1 MALPAPNT
9 PWPPEKW
16 APVTQMID
24 DAALWWEGDTKRL
37 DSHYATG
44 GFNRPSQFQ
53 GGVVGAVS
61 RFFWGSPTPQGQPN
75 RKVHLP
81 LAADL
86 AYTSASLLFDTPPTF
101 TVDDEHWQER
111 LDTMLNNDTFPA
123 DLLVMGESCAALG
136 GAFGRIMWDT
146 NVSPDPWIDFV
157 DADSAYPEF
166 SYGKLTGITFV
177 ETLPK
182 TDEKTTW
189 RLLSHYTAG
198 RIEYG
203 LYEGKDGN
211 LGTPRELSAHPATA
225 ALAEIVD
232 SNGGVDSHT
241 TGIAA
246 AYFPNALPVVGF
258 RKDGQLRNIGR
269 PDISPDLHS
278 LFDTLDEIWTDIR
291 REMRLGR
298 MRATV
303 PEHWLDQQGFGKGQ
317 AFDVDREFY
326 DGMNVS
332 PSEQAGAQ
340 FFQPSLR
347 FEQYLKLAEQ
357 TVLEILRRAN
367 YSPATFGIGGSTAA
381 QKTAREVEAEYQA
394 SIQTWKA
401 KARYMRAGL
410 SQLADALLE
419 VDAWLNGGTIPT
431 DRVKVDMT
439 APVQET
445 MLDKAQTVQ
454 ALDAARAISTSQKLN
469 LLYPEWDE
477 EDKAE
482 EVAKIL
488 AEQSGQLDA
497 DLSLESDDPLDPVD
511 DALLA
516 DDDTK

>member
-1 MALPAPNT
+1 MALPTANT

-44 GFNRPSQFQ
+44 GFNRPSQFA
-53 GGVVGAVS
+53 GGVVGSVS
-61 RFFWGSPTPQGQPN
+61 RFFWGSPTPQGQKN

-136 GAFGRIMWDT
+136 GAYGRIMWDT

-157 DADSAYPEF
+157 DADSAFPEF
-166 SYGKLTGITFV
+166 SYGKLTGITFA

-332 PSEQAGAQ
+332 PSEQAGAT

-401 KARYMRAGL
+401 KSRYMRAGL

-431 DRVKVDMT
+431 DRVKVTMT
-439 APVQET
+439 APAQET
-445 MLDKAQTVQ
+445 MLDKAQTIQ
-454 ALDAARAISTSQKLN
+454 ALDAARAISTQQKIDMLHT
-469 LLYPEWDE
+469 EWDE
-477 EDKAE
+477 EDKQAE
-482 EVAKIL
+482 VDRII
-488 AEQSGQLDA
+488 AEQAGTF
-497 DLSLESDDPLDPVD
+497 DPLGNIKPDEDP
-511 DALLA
+511 LGEE
-516 DDDTK
+516 

>member
-1 MALPAPNT
+1 MALPTANT
-9 PWPPEKW
+9 PWPPKKW

-44 GFNRPSQFQ
+44 GFNRPSQFA
-53 GGVVGAVS
+53 GGVVGSVS
-61 RFFWGSPTPQGQPN
+61 RFFWGSPTPQGQKN

-157 DADSAYPEF
+157 DADSAFPEF
-166 SYGKLTGITFV
+166 SYGKLTGITFA

-211 LGTPRELSAHPATA
+211 LGTPRELDAHPATT

-291 REMRLGR
+291 REMRLGK

-317 AFDVDREFY
+317 AFDIDREFY
-326 DGMNVS
+326 DGMNIS
-332 PSEQAGAQ
+332 PSENAGAQ

-401 KARYMRAGL
+401 KSRYMRAGL

-431 DRVKVDMT
+431 DRVKVTMA
-439 APVQET
+439 APAQET
-445 MLDKAQTVQ
+445 MLDKAQTIQ
-454 ALDAARAISTSQKLN
+454 ALDAARAISTQQKIDMLHT
-469 LLYPEWDE
+469 EWDE
-477 EDKAE
+477 EDKQV
-482 EVAKIL
+482 EVDRIL
-488 AEQSGQLDA
+488 AEQAGTF
-497 DLSLESDDPLDPVD
+497 DPLGNIKPDEDPLGED
-511 DALLA
+511 
-516 DDDTK
+516 

>member
-1 MALPAPNT
+1 
-9 PWPPEKW
+9 
-16 APVTQMID
+16 MID

-44 GFNRPSQFQ
+44 GFNRPSQFA
-53 GGVVGAVS
+53 GGVVGSVS
-61 RFFWGSPTPQGQPN
+61 RFFWGSPTPQGQKN

-101 TVDDEHWQER
+101 TVDDEHGQER
-111 LDTMLNNDTFPA
+111 LDLMLNNDTFPA

-166 SYGKLTGITFV
+166 SYGKLTGITFA

-317 AFDVDREFY
+317 AFDIDREFY

-419 VDAWLNGGTIPT
+419 VDAWLNGGSMPT
-431 DRVKVDMT
+431 ARVKVDMT

-445 MLDKAQTVQ
+445 MLDKASTIQ
-454 ALDAARAISTSQKLN
+454 ALDAARAISTQQKIDMLHT
-469 LLYPEWDE
+469 EWDE
-477 EDKAE
+477 EDKQV
-482 EVAKIL
+482 EVDRIL
-488 AEQSGQLDA
+488 AEQAGTF
-497 DLSLESDDPLDPVD
+497 DPLGNIKPDEDPLGED
-511 DALLA
+511 
-516 DDDTK
+516 

>member
-1 MALPAPNT
+1 MALPTANT

-44 GFNRPSQFQ
+44 GFNRPSQFA
-53 GGVVGAVS
+53 GGVVGSVS
-61 RFFWGSPTPQGQPN
+61 RFFWGSPTPQGQKN

-166 SYGKLTGITFV
+166 SYGKLTGITFA

-332 PSEQAGAQ
+332 PSEQAGAT

-401 KARYMRAGL
+401 KSRYMRAGL

-431 DRVKVDMT
+431 DRVKVTMA
-439 APVQET
+439 APAQET
-445 MLDKAQTVQ
+445 MLDKAQTIQ
-454 ALDAARAISTSQKLN
+454 ALDAARAISTQQKIDMLHT
-469 LLYPEWDE
+469 EWDE
-477 EDKAE
+477 EDKQV
-482 EVAKIL
+482 EVDRIL
-488 AEQSGQLDA
+488 AEQAGTF
-497 DLSLESDDPLDPVD
+497 DPLGNIKPDEDPLGED
-511 DALLA
+511 
-516 DDDTK
+516 

>member
-1 MALPAPNT
+1 MSLPT
-9 PWPPEKW
+9 PGTEWPPKKW
-16 APVTQMID
+16 APVTQMIN
-24 DAALWWEGDTKRL
+24 DAALWWEGDTKSL
-37 DSHYATG
+37 DSHYAG
-44 GFNRPSQFQ
+44 ADFNRPSQFA
-53 GGVVGAVS
+53 GGVVGSVS
-61 RFFWGSPTPQGQPN
+61 RFFWGAPTPQGQKN

-86 AYTSASLLFDTPPTF
+86 AYTSSSLLFDTPPTF
-101 TVDDEHWQER
+101 TVDDEHWQDR

-136 GAFGRIMWDT
+136 GAFGRVMWDT

-157 DADSAYPEF
+157 DADSAFPEF

-177 ETLPK
+177 EELPAQ
-182 TDEKTTW
+182 DENGVW
-189 RLLSHYTAG
+189 RLFSHYTAG

-203 LYEGKDGN
+203 LYEGKPDNAGS
-211 LGTPRELSAHPATA
+211 LMPLTDHPATS
-225 ALAEIVD
+225 ALADIVD
-232 SNGGVDSHT
+232 SQGGIDSHT

-246 AYFPNALPVVGF
+246 AYFPNALPVVEF

-269 PDISPDLHS
+269 PDISPDLYS

-291 REMRLGR
+291 REMRLGK

-317 AFDVDREFY
+317 AFDIDREFY
-326 DGMNVS
+326 DGMNIA
-332 PSEQAGAQ
+332 PSENAGAQ

-367 YSPATFGIGGSTAA
+367 YSPSTFGMGTNTT

-401 KARYMRAGL
+401 KSRYMRAGL

-419 VDAWLNGGTIPT
+419 VDAWLNGGTLPT
-431 DRVKVDMT
+431 ERVKVDMA
-439 APVQET
+439 APVKET
-445 MLDKAQTVQ
+445 MLDKAQTIQ
-454 ALDAARAISTSQKLN
+454 ALDAARSISTDEKMN
-469 LLYPEWDE
+469 LLHPEWDE
-477 EDKAE
+477 KDKAE
-482 EVAKIL
+482 EVSKIL

-497 DLSLESDDPLDPVD
+497 DLTLEADEPLDPVD
-511 DALLA
+511 DDLLA
-516 DDDTK
+516 EDDNTE